1 MLIMT
6 CRPEFEAR
14 WVGQVTALTL
24 NRLGR
29 RHCRTMVES
38 IAGKTM
44 PPEIIDQIVAK
55 TDGVPLFVE
64 ELTKTVLESGF
75 LHAKGDTLVLT
86 EPHLPLAIPAT
97 LQDSLMAR
105 LDRLETVK
113 EVAQIGAAIGREFS
127 YALLAAVSHLR
138 EAQIQDALAK
148 LVAAELIF
156 LSGAPPSGRYVFKH
170 ALVQDAAYET
180 FKAIVSS
187 RNADSERPGRAVS
200 NRTENPRPS
209 RRRPVWQ
216 KRRWNGAGRE
226 PRHQALGQS
235 RAVGPSRPRPHPAA
249 DAAGASERDPTSS
262 R

>member
-1 MLIMT
+1 VFTFSHRQRTPSDHRQLERAADLAADDPPDAKLDKLEALIKRATTRLDQIVPLFAVLLSIPTGDRYAAPDPDPQRRKERILNAFVEHLAEQATAGPTLLIFEDAHWADPTALDLLGRIIVRLPELRVMLIMT
-6 CRPEFEAR
+6 WRPEFEAR

-127 YALLAAVSHLR
+127 YALLAAV
-138 EAQIQDALAK
+138 
-148 LVAAELIF
+148 
-156 LSGAPPSGRYVFKH
+156 
-170 ALVQDAAYET
+170 
-180 FKAIVSS
+180 
-187 RNADSERPGRAVS
+187 
-200 NRTENPRPS
+200 
-209 RRRPVWQ
+209 
-216 KRRWNGAGRE
+216 
-226 PRHQALGQS
+226 
-235 RAVGPSRPRPHPAA
+235 
-249 DAAGASERDPTSS
+249 
-262 R
+262 